1 MKENRLKRQLA
12 AGEITVGTFCVVPNA
27 TVVEALGVAGLDFV
41 ILDTE
46 HGPISIE
53 TCEDLVRAADVSGTT
68 PIIRVSL
75 NQADLIL
82 RALDIGAGGVQVPQ
96 CGSGD
101 DAERIVRAAKYHPR
115 GERGVSIFT
124 RAGGYVGSPDHA
136 ASCNSEQL
144 VVAHIE
150 GVHGVENLDDVLAV
164 DGIDVIFLGP
174 YDLSQSLGIT
184 GQVDHPKVRDT
195 LEKCAA
201 KSRAAGRWVGSYA
214 KDVAMAKWLISIGVQ
229 YIATLVDAA
238 GIVLFYR
245 QLAAAIREKA

>member
-12 AGEITVGTFCVVPNA
+12 AGHLAVGTFCIIPNA

-46 HGPISIE
+46 HGPLSIE

-68 PIIRVSL
+68 PIIRVSR
-75 NQADLIL
+75 NQEDLIL

-96 CGSGD
+96 CGSAE

-124 RAGGYVGSPDHA
+124 RAGGYVGSPHHTET
-136 ASCNSEQL
+136 CNREQL
-144 VVAHIE
+144 VVVHIE
-150 GVHGVENLDDVLAV
+150 GVNGVDNLDDVLAV

-184 GQVDHPKVRDT
+184 GQVDHPRVRET
-195 LEKCAA
+195 LASCAA
-201 KSRAAGRWVGSYA
+201 KCRAAGRWVGSYA

-245 QLAAAIREKA
+245 QLAEAIREKA